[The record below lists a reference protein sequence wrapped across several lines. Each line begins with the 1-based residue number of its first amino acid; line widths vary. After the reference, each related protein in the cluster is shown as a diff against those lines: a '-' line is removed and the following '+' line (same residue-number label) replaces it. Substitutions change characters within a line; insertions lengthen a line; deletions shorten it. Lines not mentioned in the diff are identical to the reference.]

1 MNGSK
6 LLLYTNI
13 VIYLLSGDST
23 LAEILNKKHVY
34 LSFISQLELLR
45 YKGLSSK
52 EQMLVK
58 DFLSQSTIVDINQE
72 IKEHVIQLSKN
83 NKLKLPDSIILA
95 TALYLDI
102 PLISS
107 DKDLT
112 KVDGINILYYER

>member
-6 LLLYTNI
+6 LLLDTNI